1 MIGVMSL
8 VKTETKLGALSCV
21 LFLFWRSSSLNQLL
35 AEQLS
40 LVIASLPVEMT
51 LFALINLVIA
61 EGRYVVNG
69 GVARNCRLYVY
80 QTELGR
86 WFTFSPLDVFQ
97 NASAFLF
104 TLPSVLIFGDRAVSR
119 PRRGALSLLG

>member
-1 MIGVMSL
+1 MKSVTVIGVMSL

-21 LFLFWRSSSLNQLL
+21 LFLFWGSSSLNQLL

-40 LVIASLPVEMT
+40 LVIASLSVEMT

-69 GVARNCRLYVY
+69 GVARNCRLYV
-80 QTELGR
+80 
-86 WFTFSPLDVFQ
+86 D
-97 NASAFLF
+97 
-104 TLPSVLIFGDRAVSR
+104 
-119 PRRGALSLLG
+119 